1 MQHTYHGGDVGVI
14 SQPRLGGTLPPGQ
27 FQFRFAAAP
36 LGRGGLG
43 TVYAVVV
50 TASNASGM
58 PVGSNWAVKQL
69 NDNWKHHPVM
79 TARFE
84 REILA
89 LRSMSHQNIVTCH
102 GENLPGGERFYVM
115 PLFSNS
121 LRKYIAAGGLRGN
134 WRAVAK
140 LGAVLADAL
149 EYAHQLG
156 FIHRDLKPDNILFN
170 PGGPLVIADW
180 GLGYFVHRE
189 SLVLRQLTR
198 GGMGTEYYCSIEQ
211 WGTGKCDCRGDIYSL
226 GMTLDEWVTGRQRVI
241 EIGMGVNGPAT
252 LDPSEGGAWFNET
265 LRHMTQMRKTDRPD
279 SMRLVASALL
289 RATGHR
295 L

>member
-1 MQHTYHGGDVGVI
+1 MQHMYRGGDVGVI

-102 GENLPGGERFYVM
+102 GENLPGGERFY
-115 PLFSNS
+115 
-121 LRKYIAAGGLRGN
+121 
-134 WRAVAK
+134 
-140 LGAVLADAL
+140 
-149 EYAHQLG
+149 
-156 FIHRDLKPDNILFN
+156 
-170 PGGPLVIADW
+170 
-180 GLGYFVHRE
+180 
-189 SLVLRQLTR
+189 
-198 GGMGTEYYCSIEQ
+198 
-211 WGTGKCDCRGDIYSL
+211 
-226 GMTLDEWVTGRQRVI
+226 
-241 EIGMGVNGPAT
+241 EIG
-252 LDPSEGGAWFNET
+252 
-265 LRHMTQMRKTDRPD
+265 R
-279 SMRLVASALL
+279 ASCRERVEISV
-289 RATGHR
+289 RA
-295 L
+295 